1 MKTSSEERFRRRLL
15 KIGKKNIVCRFCIIP
30 VMAVGMF
37 FFHVAAYLR
46 GNGKRL
52 ATLGIVLLFS
62 VVYSSFT
69 FPAFVSGSK
78 NTEEWNPISD
88 EAQDIVLAEEQEINL
103 EDILLEED
111 EVLTEEDG
119 LQDTAHGMDIVERY
133 STSDILDYNQDRLSA
148 GEAAGE
154 QEKPETSEEDTVYE
168 FSEDDWRLILI
179 NKQHSIPDGYEEEV
193 PLGNIST
200 MKGIMHCDERIID
213 DLLDM
218 IQAAKDDGVTLAICS
233 PYRDLQYQEMLFNR
247 KIRKYMKRGLSYME
261 AYQLASQAVTVP
273 NASEHQIG
281 LALDIV
287 TDTYVALNEGF
298 AKTAAGKWLAE
309 NSCKYG
315 FILRYPKGKE
325 DITGIE
331 YEPWHFRYVG
341 AEAATLI
348 TEQGITLEEFWE
360 EYF

>member
-133 STSDILDYNQDRLSA
+133 STSDILDYNQDRPSA

-233 PYRDLQYQEMLFNR
+233 PYRDLQYQERLFNR

>member
-111 EVLTEEDG
+111 EILTEEDG

-148 GEAAGE
+148 GETAGE
-154 QEKPETSEEDTVYE
+154 QEKPEMSEEDTVYE